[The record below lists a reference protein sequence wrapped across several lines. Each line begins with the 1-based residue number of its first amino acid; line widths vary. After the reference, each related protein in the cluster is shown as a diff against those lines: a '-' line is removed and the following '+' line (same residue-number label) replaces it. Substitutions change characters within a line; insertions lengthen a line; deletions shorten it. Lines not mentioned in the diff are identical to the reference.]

1 MEKLKHASQ
10 NHSKP
15 MVFSI
20 LIPTWNNLPYLQL
33 CIASI
38 QEYSAFNH
46 QIIVH
51 VNEGVDGTLAW
62 LKQQGIEFT
71 YTPQNVGVCIALNM
85 AYKLAK
91 HDYILY
97 MNDDMVP
104 LPGWDTA
111 LVDMITQFPSNAFY
125 LSSTMIEPEESANNC
140 VLSPFDYGRTPE
152 LFQKEKLLKEY
163 SSLLKPHWCGAT
175 WPPSLVHREFWD
187 KVGGYSEEFSPGLYS
202 DPDFS
207 MKLWQAGVR
216 YFVGVGNSKVYHF
229 MSKST
234 GRVKL
239 NNGRKQ
245 FVKKWGITASFFKT
259 HYLQMGKTWLGTSL
273 PQSPSKILTFL
284 HRMRVKLSS

>member
-1 MEKLKHASQ
+1 MEKPLIVSQ
-10 NHSKP
+10 NHSES

-33 CIASI
+33 CIDAI
-38 QEYSAFNH
+38 KEYSAFNH

-51 VNEGVDGTLAW
+51 VNEGSDGTLEW
-62 LKQQGIEFT
+62 LIQHGIEHTFT
-71 YTPQNVGVCIALNM
+71 PENVGVCKSLNL
-85 AYKLAK
+85 AYTLAK

-104 LPGWDTA
+104 LPGWDKA
-111 LVDMITQFPSNAFY
+111 LVDMINQFPDNAFY
-125 LSSTMIEPEESANNC
+125 LSSTMIEPNKSGNPC
-140 VLSPFDYGRTPE
+140 VLAPFDYGRTPQS
-152 LFQKEKLLKEY
+152 FQKEKLLREY
-163 SSLLKPHWCGAT
+163 SSLSKPHWSGAT
-175 WPPSLVHREFWD
+175 WPPSLVHREYWE

-216 YFVGVGNSKVYHF
+216 FFVGVGDSRVYHF

-234 GRVKL
+234 GRIKL

-245 FVKKWGITASFFKT
+245 FAEKWGMTASFFKRN
-259 HYLQMGKTWLGTSL
+259 YLHIGSCFNGQPLKNYRPSIFQWLL
-273 PQSPSKILTFL
+273 IKLKFIL
-284 HRMRVKLSS
+284 K